1 MLSQS
6 AVRELI
12 HDRLYPM
19 FTAERARLATID
31 QWLGSEHEPL
41 ELPRNATREQKNLRD
56 LARTPWLRLVVT
68 STVQGLVVDGY
79 RSPDN
84 RDNSSAWDIWERN
97 DLDSKQVPLH
107 TAAIGYGY
115 GYGKALPGIGPDGTP
130 RARLTTVDPS
140 RMLAVYDD
148 PFDDEW
154 PLYALQGDPRG
165 TEWLMTLLDEEAE
178 HRVSIGTGG
187 DTIEYV
193 DHRIHGVG
201 VCPVVRYAPRMDL
214 RGRAWGEV
222 EPNITLAKRLNYNI
236 HGRLEVQRFNSWKVR
251 YASGVDLAKG
261 LAEPTAESTPEEW
274 AAYRAEIERR
284 RIKLGQSDMLIAKEH
299 DTRFGTLDET
309 PLEGFVKVDESDR
322 ETLAAV
328 TQTPSTTLTGKV
340 SNLSAEAIAEIRAG
354 LTQKQDQ
361 DKKGLGKAHAQLL
374 RLGAHI
380 EGDDIAA
387 DDFRSRMTWQDTE
400 IRSLSQAAD
409 ALGKIAQM
417 LGVPPKALWGRIPGV
432 EKADVDEW
440 EAIAESGD
448 ALAGLTAL
456 LDQQATPPAPAAL

>member
-6 AVRELI
+6 DARELI
-12 HDRLYPM
+12 HDRLYPL
-19 FTAERARLATID
+19 FTAERARLAEID
-31 QWLGSEHEPL
+31 KWLGSEHEPL
-41 ELPRNATREQKNLRD
+41 ELPRNATREQRNLRD
-56 LARTPWLRLVVT
+56 LARTPWLRLVVA
-68 STVQGLVVDGY
+68 STAQGLVVDGY
-79 RSPDN
+79 RSPDQ
-84 RDNSSAWDIWERN
+84 RDNSAAWDIWERN
-97 DLDSKQVPLH
+97 DFDAKQVPLH

-115 GYGKALPGIGPDGTP
+115 AYAKGMPGVDETGAR

-140 RMLAVYDD
+140 RMLAVYAD
-148 PFDDEW
+148 PYDDEW
-154 PLYALQGDPRG
+154 PMYALQGEPRG
-165 TEWLMTLLDEEAE
+165 DEWLMTLLDEEAE
-178 HRVSIGTGG
+178 HTVALSAAG
-187 DTIEYV
+187 DKIEYV
-193 DHRIHGVG
+193 EHRIHDVG
-201 VCPVVRYAPRMDL
+201 VCPIVRYAPRMDL

-261 LAEPTAESTPEEW
+261 LVEPTAESTPEQW
-274 AAYRAEIERR
+274 AEYRAEIERR
-284 RIKLGQSDMLIAKEH
+284 RIKLGQSEMLIAKEH
-299 DTRFGTLDET
+299 DTKFGTLDET

-340 SNLSAEAIAEIRAG
+340 SNLSAEAIAEIRSG
-354 LTQKQDQ
+354 LSQKQDQ
-361 DKKGLGKAHAQLL
+361 DKKGLGKSHAQLL

-380 EGDDIAA
+380 EGETEAA
-387 DDFRSRMTWQDTE
+387 EDFRSRVTWQDTE

-417 LGVPPKALWGRIPGV
+417 LGVPPKALWSRIPGV

-448 ALAGLTAL
+448 ALAGLQGL
-456 LDQQATPPAPAAL
+456 LAAQAE